1 MRVLAYDQFRRPELE
16 SDTCRYAD
24 LDEVLALSDV
34 IALHCPL
41 TADTEKMINAKT
53 IRKMKDG
60 VIVINNSRGA
70 LVDEEALCEALR
82 SGKVAGAGLDVV
94 SMEPIRPDNLLLQAP
109 NCLITPH
116 ISWASKE
123 SRARLMHIAAENLR
137 AFLAGEPQNVVS

>member
-1 MRVLAYDQFRRPELE
+1 M
-16 SDTCRYAD
+16 
-24 LDEVLALSDV
+24 
-34 IALHCPL
+34 
-41 TADTEKMINAKT
+41 
-53 IRKMKDG
+53 
-60 VIVINNSRGA
+60 
-70 LVDEEALCEALR
+70 DEEALCEALR